1 MASTE
6 LPSNEN
12 NTFETND
19 QSIVMS
25 ENQQQQQEEVGTSR
39 KSIFKK
45 IHENKYINILL
56 TQSDRDIRILYLCV
70 FIRQLQYGLLNQIL
84 IFYFKELKYNSEKIG
99 VFLSLTLFGDV
110 LLSWVLT
117 WYADSWKRSNI
128 IKLGIILMFIN
139 GLTFIIYDKNFT
151 VLLIVSTLGIV
162 GDGSDVGPFKSIE
175 ESCMAH
181 LTRKKYR
188 PIIYSW
194 HYLFS
199 SIGFSIGCWVAGTI
213 VDVLIDNQIY
223 TSYLS
228 CYKFIFGVYCGLSL
242 IKLFATQ
249 FFSPAV
255 NMNFAYQ
262 EDEDYEEQEVPLLEQ
277 TVEHME
283 NDTNSSS
290 SCEPFKP
297 TLNLL
302 DPPSQAGNVN
312 LNPPKA
318 IINDLEGT
326 ISSRRNN
333 SSTVIPITRDTSQ
346 LSKKTINILIKLLV
360 IFMLDSFS
368 YGLITSW
375 IPYYYEKTFLMTY
388 THLGLLFSV
397 GKIIT
402 ASTVF
407 PSSMITYAVGPVKAT
422 FIVQS
427 ISAIF
432 LIAIPL
438 LEFSIGSSISA
449 LMGYYA
455 TASMDVTPRQI
466 LLTDLVD
473 ANEITRVMGIVNVG
487 KTLARCLGQLISG
500 YVVQGGFLRY
510 GFIISGSVLML
521 ADIIL
526 IVSFVGIDKKVLRHL
541 HKK

>member
-1 MASTE
+1 MAVTE

-12 NTFETND
+12 RVGNGATTGSETGVASTGAAQPNATIL
-19 QSIVMS
+19 QRIY
-25 ENQQQQQEEVGTSR
+25 G
-39 KSIFKK
+39 
-45 IHENKYINILL
+45 NKYISVLMN
-56 TQSDRDIRILYLCV
+56 QSDRDIRILYLCV

-128 IKLGIILMFIN
+128 IKLGIVLMFIN
-139 GLTFIIYDKNFT
+139 GLTFIVYDKNFL

-199 SIGFSIGCWVAGTI
+199 SIGFSIGCWIAGTI
-213 VDVLIDNQIY
+213 VDFLIDNKIY
-223 TSYLS
+223 TTYLN
-228 CYKFIFGVYCGLSL
+228 CYKFIFGVYCCLSL

-249 FFSPAV
+249 FFSESV
-255 NMNFAYQ
+255 NMNFHYR
-262 EDEDYEEQEVPLLEQ
+262 EDEEDEEAPLLEHSDDEPSLTPQ
-277 TVEHME
+277 T
-283 NDTNSSS
+283 
-290 SCEPFKP
+290 
-297 TLNLL
+297 LL
-302 DPPSQAGNVN
+302 DPPSQAGNVD
-312 LNPPKA
+312 LIPPKA

-326 ISSRRNN
+326 VSSRRRHSSRVIAINKD
-333 SSTVIPITRDTSQ
+333 SST
-346 LSKKTINILIKLLV
+346 LSKKTVNILIKLLT

-388 THLGLLFSV
+388 THLGLLFSI

-407 PSSMITYAVGPVKAT
+407 PSSMITYALGPVKAT

-427 ISAIF
+427 ISAVF
-432 LIAIPL
+432 LTAIPL
-438 LEFSIGSSISA
+438 LEFSEKSSILA

-500 YVVQGGFLRY
+500 YVVQGGLLKY
-510 GFIISGSVLML
+510 GFIISGSVLL
-521 ADIIL
+521 VADIIL
-526 IVSFVGIDKKVLRHL
+526 IISFVGIDKRVLKHL
-541 HKK
+541 QRK

>member
-1 MASTE
+1 MPAIQ
-6 LPSNEN
+6 LPIDDGDNSN
-12 NTFETND
+12 
-19 QSIVMS
+19 
-25 ENQQQQQEEVGTSR
+25 R
-39 KSIFKK
+39 KSLLTK
-45 IHENKYINILL
+45 IYENKYINVLI
-56 TQSDRDIRILYLCV
+56 TQSDKDIRILYLCV

-84 IFYFKELKYNSEKIG
+84 IFYFKELNYNSEKIG
-99 VFLSLTLFGDV
+99 VFLSLTLLGDV
-110 LLSWVLT
+110 VLSWVLT
-117 WYADSWKRSNI
+117 WHADSWKRSNI
-128 IKLGIILMFIN
+128 IKLGIILMFVN
-139 GLTFIIYDKNFT
+139 GLTFIFYDKNFL

-199 SIGFSIGCWVAGTI
+199 SIGFSIGCWMAGTI
-213 VDVLIDNQIY
+213 VDYLIDNEIY
-223 TSYLS
+223 NTYLN
-228 CYKFIFGVYCGLSL
+228 CYKFIFGVYCLLSL
-242 IKLFATQ
+242 IKLAATQ
-249 FFSPAV
+249 FFSESV
-255 NMNFAYQ
+255 NMNFHYQ
-262 EDEDYEEQEVPLLEQ
+262 DDEVDEDVSLLDE
-277 TVEHME
+277 
-283 NDTNSSS
+283 
-290 SCEPFKP
+290 CELDADAEIS
-297 TLNLL
+297 TALL
-302 DPPSQAGNVN
+302 DPPGQAGNVN

-318 IINDLEGT
+318 IINELEGT
-326 ISSRRNN
+326 VSSRRRQ
-333 SSTVIPITRDTSQ
+333 SATVIPMTKNSSE

-388 THLGLLFSV
+388 THLGILFSV

-438 LEFSIGSSISA
+438 LEFSENFSIAA
-449 LMGYYA
+449 LMGYYG

-466 LLTDLVD
+466 LLTDLVN
-473 ANEITRVMGIVNVG
+473 ANEITKVMGIVNVG
-487 KTLARCLGQLISG
+487 KTLARCFGQLISG
-500 YVVQGGFLRY
+500 YVVQSGLLRY
-510 GFIISGSVLML
+510 GFIISGCVLL
-521 ADIIL
+521 TADIIL
-526 IVSFVGIDKKVLRHL
+526 IVSFVGIDKKVLKHL
-541 HKK
+541 KKK